1 MLMWGTN
8 SKSIMKNIKNEEA
21 NLTHRNGLAK
31 KLHHQLSKKNI
42 FGTIKPIQ
50 EEKVCQKTYKTSPT
64 FCAQINW
71 VTALSYPDDIT
82 VLLMNM
88 EILISIQ
95 TKKPVVNPETV

>member
-1 MLMWGTN
+1 MTY
-8 SKSIMKNIKNEEA
+8 
-21 NLTHRNGLAK
+21 RNGLVK
-31 KLHHQLSKKNI
+31 KLHHQLSERNI
-42 FGTIKPIQ
+42 FGKIKPIE
-50 EEKVCQKTYKTSPT
+50 EEKVCQKTYKTTAT

-95 TKKPVVNPETV
+95 TKKNCRYP